1 MNNLDKTIDEN
12 KLQSWGLLNEFRK
25 KLEKE
30 LSRNSPG
37 TSEDN
42 PNRQL
47 KCLDYFSSVLFIMFN
62 PVVDTM
68 RGMCHASQLEKV
80 QQRVCTRKMS
90 IGSFSEAQHVFDP
103 EIMNNVMKELGSNSK
118 YTFGDKRIKDAIGD
132 LIAIDGS
139 LLPALPRMYWA
150 LWQDDK
156 HRAAKVHLKFSVLRQ
171 TPIEAPVTEGK
182 KCERKV
188 LRSMIRPGEFYT
200 GDRYYGLEYGFFK
213 EITDNGASY
222 AIRIR
227 NKPRKEVLETYELT
241 EADKNVGVVSDELVK
256 LGGKDSEHE
265 AIRLVTINA
274 FDGKQI
280 LVVTSEP
287 QDKLAAEL
295 VSIIYSYRWQIET
308 FFKWIKC
315 ILGCR
320 HLLAES
326 PDGVAIQIYATLIAA
341 ILLFRLTEK
350 KPTKRDMETIRWYF
364 SGLASIDELET
375 ILKIKK

>member
-1 MNNLDKTIDEN
+1 MNKLDKTISED
-12 KLQSWGLLNEFRK
+12 KLQAWGLLNEFRN

-30 LSRNSPG
+30 LSRKSG
-37 TSEDN
+37 GKSEEN

-80 QQRVCTRKMS
+80 QERVCTRKMS
-90 IGSFSEAQHVFDP
+90 LGSFSEAQHVFDP
-103 EIMNNVMKELGSNSK
+103 EIMNNVMKELASNSK
-118 YTFGDKRIKDAIGD
+118 YTFGDKRIKDAVGD

-171 TPIEAPVTEGK
+171 IPVEAPVTSGK

-188 LRSMIRPGEFYT
+188 LRTMIRPGEFYV

-227 NKPRKEVLETYELT
+227 NNPRKKILKTYDLT
-241 EADKNVGVVSDELVK
+241 QADKDAGVVSDQLVK

-274 FDGKQI
+274 FDGKKI

-287 QDKLAAEL
+287 QEKLAAEL

-326 PDGVAIQIYATLIAA
+326 QDGVAIQIYATLIAA

-350 KPTKRDMETIRWYF
+350 RPTKRDMETIRWYF